1 MESATD
7 SPVGKKGGV
16 RMVSRRNIL
25 KVLGTLPAA
34 GYLATSRTAWAE
46 APRPKLP
53 QRLLGRTGRWVT
65 PLALGGQAS
74 LQWTAP
80 GIDAPDII
88 VRAVQLGVNYLDSA
102 NVYGPSQM
110 NYGEAFRRLHLV
122 PGTPEYNAPLRA
134 SLYIASK
141 TRERYGLGPSSQ
153 AATAPGATAVSDLR
167 RTLTQMF
174 GDGKGYI
181 PEGAYIDAIQM
192 HALQGMEEADQ
203 LYEGMAERGG
213 KMPDRIGAIAA
224 MLDYRDG
231 TNYTGLNPER
241 RQWVRHIGVTGHF
254 SSPMLMEVLRRDTG
268 DNIDTLLV
276 ALNANDKL
284 YTSHEYNV
292 LQLAVAR
299 GMGVIAMKVFADGVF
314 YGKEPHFSRVPEDV
328 IRSVGKPDK
337 ISHEDLVRYTLS
349 IPGVSCAVTGIGQI
363 DRAKPENDQLVTNL
377 ASATQDPASAE
388 LRRKIEN
395 EMAQRYGATTNY
407 FQLKQAG
414 LVQPT
419 EVKIEKAAGS
429 DQVTVRWNTAIAAAK
444 PITAYEIKSNDR
456 LLLSLP
462 YRPQLTTELLWASLP
477 AAVVGDGKVTVIA
490 REG

>member
-1 MESATD
+1 
-7 SPVGKKGGV
+7 
-16 RMVSRRNIL
+16 MVSRRNIL
-25 KVLGTLPAA
+25 RILGTLPAA
-34 GYLATSRTAWAE
+34 GYLATNSTAWAE
-46 APRPKLP
+46 VPKPKLP

-74 LQWTAP
+74 LQWTSP

-102 NVYGPSQM
+102 NVYGPSQV

-141 TRERYGLGPSSQ
+141 TRERYGVGFTSP
-153 AATAPGATAVSDLR
+153 AAVTPGATAVTDLK

-181 PEGAYIDAIQM
+181 PEGAYIDAIQI
-192 HALQGMEEADQ
+192 HAIQSMDEVDQ
-203 LYEGMAERGG
+203 MYAGMAERGG
-213 KMPDRIGAIAA
+213 KMPDRIGVIAS

-231 TNYTGLNPER
+231 TNYTGLNPEHKKY
-241 RQWVRHIGVTGHF
+241 VRHLGATGHF
-254 SSPMLMEVLRRDTG
+254 SSPVLMEVLRRDTA
-268 DNIDTLLV
+268 NNLDTLLV

-292 LQLAVAR
+292 LQLAMAR

-314 YGKEPHFSRVPEDV
+314 YGKGPHFSRVPEDV

-363 DRAKPENDQLVTNL
+363 DRVKPENDQLVTNL
-377 ASATQDPASAE
+377 ASATADPASAAD
-388 LRRKIEN
+388 RRRIEN

-407 FQLKQAG
+407 FQLTQSG
-414 LVQPT
+414 LVQPS
-419 EVKIEKAAGS
+419 EVKVDKIAGS
-429 DQVTVRWNTAIAAAK
+429 DQITVKWNTAIAATK
-444 PITAYEIKSNDR
+444 PIGMYEIKSDDKV
-456 LLLSLP
+456 LLSVP
-462 YRPQLTTELLWASLP
+462 YRPQITNDLLWANVP
-477 AAVVGDGKVTVIA
+477 ASVVGNGKVTVMA
-490 REG
+490 REA

>member
-1 MESATD
+1 MI
-7 SPVGKKGGV
+7 
-16 RMVSRRNIL
+16 SRRNIL
-25 KVLGTLPAA
+25 RVLGTLPAA
-34 GYLATSRTAWAE
+34 GYLATGHTVWAE
-46 APRPKLP
+46 APKPKLP

-88 VRAVQLGVNYLDSA
+88 VRAVQLGLNYLDSA

-122 PGTPEYNAPLRA
+122 PGTADYNAPLRA

-153 AATAPGATAVSDLR
+153 AALYPGATAVSDLK

-192 HALQGMEEADQ
+192 HAIQSMDEADMM
-203 LYEGMAERGG
+203 YAGMAERGG
-213 KMPDRIGAIAA
+213 KMPDRIGSIPA

-231 TNYTGLNPER
+231 TNYTGLNPEHK
-241 RQWVRHIGVTGHF
+241 QYVRHIGVTGHF
-254 SSPMLMEVLRRDTG
+254 SSPVLMEVLRRDAG
-268 DNIDTLLV
+268 NNLDTLLV

-292 LQLAVAR
+292 LQLAMAR

-314 YGKEPHFSRVPEDV
+314 YGKDPHFSRVPEDV

-363 DRAKPENDQLVTNL
+363 DRVKPENDQLVTNL
-377 ASATQDPASAE
+377 ASATQDPASTAE
-388 LRRKIEN
+388 RRRIEN

-407 FQLKQAG
+407 FQLKQSG
-414 LVQPT
+414 LIQPT
-419 EVKIEKAAGS
+419 EVRAEKVAGS
-429 DQVTVRWNTAIAAAK
+429 EQVTVRWNTAVAAAK
-444 PITAYEIKSNDR
+444 PIEAYEIRSNDK
-456 LLLSLP
+456 LLLSVP
-462 YRPQLTTELLWASLP
+462 YRPQLTTDLLWASVP
-477 AAVVGDGKVTVIA
+477 ASVVGDGKVTVTA
-490 REG
+490 KEA

>member
-1 MESATD
+1 MI
-7 SPVGKKGGV
+7 
-16 RMVSRRNIL
+16 SRRNIL

-34 GYLATSRTAWAE
+34 GYLATSRTVWAE
-46 APRPKLP
+46 ALRPRLP

-74 LQWTAP
+74 IQWTAQ

-102 NVYGPSQM
+102 NLYGPSQM
-110 NYGEAFRRLHLV
+110 NYGEAFRRMHLV
-122 PGTPEYNAPLRA
+122 PGTPDYNATLRE

-141 TRERYGLGPSSQ
+141 TRERFALGPSSP
-153 AATAPGATAVSDLR
+153 AAQTPGATAVTDLK

-181 PEGAYIDAIQM
+181 PEGAYLDAIQM
-192 HALQGMEEADQ
+192 HAIGSLDEADQ
-203 LYEGMAERGG
+203 LYMGMAERGS

-231 TNYTGLNPER
+231 TNYTGLNPDHKHY
-241 RQWVRHIGVTGHF
+241 VRHIGVTGHL
-254 SSPMLMEVLRRDTG
+254 SSPVLMEILRRDTG
-268 DNIDTLLV
+268 NNLDTLLV

-292 LQLAVAR
+292 LQLAVGR
-299 GMGVIAMKVFADGVF
+299 GMGVIAMKLFADGAF
-314 YGKEPHFSRVPEDV
+314 YGKDPHFSKAPGDV

-337 ISHEDLVRYTLS
+337 INCQDLVRYSLS

-363 DRAKPENDQLVTNL
+363 DREKPENDQLVVNL
-377 ASATQDPASAE
+377 AAATQDPASPAE
-388 LRRKIEN
+388 RRRIEN

-407 FQLKQAG
+407 FQLKQLG
-414 LVQPT
+414 LMQPT
-419 EVKIEKAAGS
+419 EVKVDKVDGS

-444 PITAYEIKSNDR
+444 PIAAYEIRSGDR
-456 LLLSLP
+456 LLLSVP
-462 YRPQLTTELLWASLP
+462 YRPQLTPELLWASVP
-477 AAVVGDGKVTVIA
+477 AAAVGDGKVTVTA
-490 REG
+490 KEA